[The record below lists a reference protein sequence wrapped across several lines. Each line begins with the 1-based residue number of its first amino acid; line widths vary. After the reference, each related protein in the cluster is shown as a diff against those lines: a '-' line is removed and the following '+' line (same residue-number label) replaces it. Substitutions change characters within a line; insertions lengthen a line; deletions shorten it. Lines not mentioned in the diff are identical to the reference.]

1 MDPLGEL
8 ASLKLRNNFVD
19 AGLDAAAGK
28 LPNDPSTNEDL
39 SQEVRFVAVRFRN
52 FGLLGLRIFHSVVE
66 GVALNPNHKP

>member
-28 LPNDPSTNEDL
+28 LPNDPSTNE
-39 SQEVRFVAVRFRN
+39 VRFVAVRFRN
-52 FGLLGLRIFHSVVE
+52 FGLLGLMIFHSVVE